1 MRARRILAVV
11 LLAAFA
17 APAQAAYPEKP
28 IRFVVPSA
36 PGGSVDVLMR
46 ILTQQLASQMGQ
58 PFVVENKPGGSFVPG
73 TMDIV
78 KAAPDGYTLGYGN
91 IVSLAVNRTLLPALP
106 YDVERD
112 LTLVSNCVQV
122 FNMLAVNN
130 GLPVRTVAELIDYAK
145 QNPGKLSNG
154 SSGNG
159 TTGHLGGELFKAM
172 TGTEMVHVP
181 YKGSAQAIN
190 DLVSGNIEVMFD
202 NVPSIGPHV
211 KSGRVRGLGVSA
223 PKRAA
228 QFPDVPTIAEA
239 GVPGYETNSWGG
251 VIGPARLSREVISR
265 LHAEIRKALA
275 APAVAER
282 YRQLD
287 AEPDGA
293 GPEAFL
299 DREIKGERRDRDR
312 RLGQDRRARLHRRA
326 HARRPADALGAR
338 HGAEGEPGRHH
349 GGGGELRRVAR
360 AGAARHAAAGD
371 AAPRP
376 DGQRRDVV
384 SFQVVQGI
392 CRGAAGA
399 AAGHQL
405 RAARRPHHAAPADDG
420 RCREARIS
428 S

>member
-46 ILTQQLASQMGQ
+46 ILTQQLSAQMGVA
-58 PFVVENKPGGSFVPG
+58 FVVENKPGASFVPG

-91 IVSLAVNRTLLPALP
+91 IVSLAVNRTLLPSLP

-112 LTLVSNCVQV
+112 LTLVSNCLHV
-122 FNMLAVNN
+122 FNLLAVNN
-130 GLPVRTVAELIDYAK
+130 NLPVRTVAELIDYAK
-145 QNPGKLSNG
+145 RNPGKLTNG

-172 TGTEMVHVP
+172 TGTEIVHVP

-190 DLVSGNIEVMFD
+190 DLMGGQIHRMVD
-202 NVPSIGPHV
+202 NVPSSGPHV
-211 KSGRVRGLGVSA
+211 KAGRVRGLGVSA

-228 QFPDVPTIAEA
+228 SFPDLPTIAEA

-251 VIGPARLSREVISR
+251 VIGPARLPRQVILR
-265 LHAEIRKALA
+265 LHAEIKKALA

-287 AEPDGA
+287 TEPDGG
-293 GPEAFL
+293 GPEEFL
-299 DREIKGERRDRDR
+299 ELVRRETPKWAEVIRRS
-312 RLGQDRRARLHRRA
+312 
-326 HARRPADALGAR
+326 GAK
-338 HGAEGEPGRHH
+338 
-349 GGGGELRRVAR
+349 V
-360 AGAARHAAAGD
+360 D
-371 AAPRP
+371 
-376 DGQRRDVV
+376 
-384 SFQVVQGI
+384 
-392 CRGAAGA
+392 
-399 AAGHQL
+399 
-405 RAARRPHHAAPADDG
+405 
-420 RCREARIS
+420 
-428 S
+428 

>member
-1 MRARRILAVV
+1 MRARILAVV

-46 ILTQQLASQMGQ
+46 ILAQQLSAQMG
-58 PFVVENKPGGSFVPG
+58 V
-73 TMDIV
+73 
-78 KAAPDGYTLGYGN
+78 
-91 IVSLAVNRTLLPALP
+91 P
-106 YDVERD
+106 YDVEKD

-145 QNPGKLSNG
+145 KNPGKLSNG

-159 TTGHLGGELFKAM
+159 TTGHLGGELFKTM
-172 TGTEMVHVP
+172 TGTQMVHVP

-228 QFPDVPTIAEA
+228 QFPELPTIAEA

-251 VIGPARLSREVISR
+251 VIGPARL
-265 LHAEIRKALA
+265 
-275 APAVAER
+275 
-282 YRQLD
+282 
-287 AEPDGA
+287 
-293 GPEAFL
+293 
-299 DREIKGERRDRDR
+299 
-312 RLGQDRRARLHRRA
+312 
-326 HARRPADALGAR
+326 
-338 HGAEGEPGRHH
+338 
-349 GGGGELRRVAR
+349 
-360 AGAARHAAAGD
+360 
-371 AAPRP
+371 
-376 DGQRRDVV
+376 
-384 SFQVVQGI
+384 
-392 CRGAAGA
+392 
-399 AAGHQL
+399 
-405 RAARRPHHAAPADDG
+405 
-420 RCREARIS
+420 
-428 S
+428 

>member
-1 MRARRILAVV
+1 MRVRRILAVV
-11 LLAAFA
+11 LVAAFA

-46 ILTQQLASQMGQ
+46 ILTQQLSAQMGVA
-58 PFVVENKPGGSFVPG
+58 FVVEIKPGASFVPG
-73 TMDIV
+73 PMDIV

-91 IVSLAVNRTLLPALP
+91 IVSLAVNRTLLPTLP
-106 YDVERD
+106 YDVEKD

-130 GLPVRTVAELIDYAK
+130 ALAVRTVAELIDYAK
-145 QNPGKLSNG
+145 KNPGKLSNG

-172 TGTEMVHVP
+172 TGTQMVHVP
-181 YKGSAQAIN
+181 YK
-190 DLVSGNIEVMFD
+190 
-202 NVPSIGPHV
+202 GPHV

-228 QFPDVPTIAEA
+228 QFPDLPTIAEA

-275 APAVAER
+275 HSAVAER

-287 AEPDGA
+287 AEPDGG

-299 DREIKGERRDRDR
+299 ELVRRETPKWAEVIRRS
-312 RLGQDRRARLHRRA
+312 
-326 HARRPADALGAR
+326 GAK
-338 HGAEGEPGRHH
+338 
-349 GGGGELRRVAR
+349 V
-360 AGAARHAAAGD
+360 D
-371 AAPRP
+371 
-376 DGQRRDVV
+376 
-384 SFQVVQGI
+384 
-392 CRGAAGA
+392 
-399 AAGHQL
+399 
-405 RAARRPHHAAPADDG
+405 
-420 RCREARIS
+420 
-428 S
+428 